1 MGNFMTK
8 AELTPELQTRIWVED
23 EWDPPMPPTDLIFD
37 DGEPLESNRHRI
49 AINVL
54 IAAVHEAFAGRQ
66 DYFTGGNMF
75 VYFSSA
81 QVQNRD
87 FQGPDFFVALNV
99 DGTKEWQGWVV
110 WDEGGHYPNVIVE
123 LMSASTAEKDLG
135 PKKDFY
141 EQTFRLPNYFVY
153 DPFAPDSLRGWRLK
167 VSRYEELTKDDRGWL
182 WCDSLGFW
190 LGTWEGTLKQE
201 TATWLR
207 FFDADGNLILL
218 PEELA
223 KIERQRAEDERQ
235 RAEDERQRA
244 EEALSELEA
253 LKARLREKGIDL
265 ESL

>member
-1 MGNFMTK
+1 MTK
-8 AELTPELQTRIWVED
+8 SELTPELQTPIWVED

-37 DGEPLESNRHRI
+37 AGEPLESNRHRI
-49 AINVL
+49 AMNVL

-75 VYFSSA
+75 VYFSRE
-81 QVQNRD
+81 QVLNQN
-87 FQGPDFFVALNV
+87 FQGPDFLVALNV
-99 DGTKEWQGWVV
+99 DGTKERQGWVM
-110 WDEGGHYPNVIVE
+110 WEEGGCYPNMIVE
-123 LMSASTAEKDLG
+123 FLSPSTAHEDLST
-135 PKKDFY
+135 KKDFY
-141 EQTFRLPNYFVY
+141 EQTFRLPDYFVY
-153 DPFAPDSLRGWRLK
+153 DPFEPDSLRGWRLK
-167 VSRYEELTKDDRGWL
+167 VQRYEELTKDDRGWL
-182 WCDSLGFW
+182 WCDSLGLW
-190 LGTWEGTLKQE
+190 LGTWEGTLQQE

-235 RAEDERQRA
+235 RAE
-244 EEALSELEA
+244 EARSELEA

>member
-1 MGNFMTK
+1 MTK
-8 AELTPELQTRIWVED
+8 AELTPELQTPMEVED
-23 EWDPPMPPTDLIFD
+23 EWTPPMPPTDLIFD

-49 AINVL
+49 AMNVL

-75 VYFSSA
+75 VYFSSK
-81 QVQNRD
+81 QVENRD

-99 DGTKEWQGWVV
+99 DGTKERQGWVA
-110 WDEGGHYPNVIVE
+110 WDEGGRYPNVIVE
-123 LMSASTAEKDLG
+123 FLSPSTAREDLG
-135 PKKDFY
+135 NKKDFY
-141 EQTFRLPNYFVY
+141 EQTFRLPEYFVY
-153 DPFAPDSLRGWRLK
+153 DPFAPDSLRGWRLTRQ
-167 VSRYEELTKDDRGWL
+167 VYEELTKDDRGWL

-190 LGTWEGTLKQE
+190 LGTWEGTLQQE

-223 KIERQRAEDERQ
+223 KIERQRAENE
-235 RAEDERQRA
+235 AQRA
-244 EEALSELEA
+244 EEARSELEA

>member
-1 MGNFMTK
+1 MTK
-8 AELTPELQTRIWVED
+8 SELTPELQTPIWVED
-23 EWDPPMPPTDLIFD
+23 EWTPPMPPTDLIFD

-75 VYFSSA
+75 VYFSSEQA
-81 QVQNRD
+81 LNRD

-99 DGTKEWQGWVV
+99 NETKERQGWVA
-110 WDEGGHYPNVIVE
+110 WDEGGRYPNVIIE
-123 LMSASTAEKDLG
+123 LLSPSTAREDLG
-135 PKKDFY
+135 SKKDFY
-141 EQTFRLPNYFVY
+141 EQTFRLPDYFVY
-153 DPFAPDSLRGWRLK
+153 DPFAPESLRGWQLK
-167 VSRYEELTKDDRGWL
+167 GQRYEELTKDDRGWL
-182 WCDSLGFW
+182 WCNSLGFW
-190 LGTWEGTLKQE
+190 LGTWEGTLQQE

-207 FFDADGNLILL
+207 FFDGDGNLILL

-223 KIERQRAEDERQ
+223 KIERQRAENE
-235 RAEDERQRA
+235 AQRA

>member
-1 MGNFMTK
+1 MTK
-8 AELTPELQTRIWVED
+8 SELTPELQNPIWVED

-75 VYFSSA
+75 VYFSSE
-81 QVQNRD
+81 QVLNQN
-87 FQGPDFFVALNV
+87 FQGPDFLVALNV
-99 DGTKEWQGWVV
+99 DGTKERQGWVM
-110 WDEGGHYPNVIVE
+110 WEEGGHYPNVIVE
-123 LMSASTAEKDLG
+123 FLSPSTVREDLG
-135 PKKDFY
+135 KKKDFY
-141 EQTFRLPNYFVY
+141 EQTFRLPEYFVY
-153 DPFAPDSLRGWRLK
+153 DPFAPDSLRGWRLRRQ
-167 VSRYEELTKDDRGWL
+167 RYEELTQDDRGWL

-190 LGTWEGTLKQE
+190 LGTWEGTLQQE

-218 PEELA
+218 PEERA
-223 KIERQRAEDERQ
+223 KIERQRAE
-235 RAEDERQRA
+235 
-244 EEALSELEA
+244 EARSELEA